1 MDGFECINANRI
13 DASINSDI
21 ASQPVDRFN
30 RIFLVEIDDFGALFT
45 RHIESGLDSIHSED
59 PPGSEQLCT
68 SDSELTDRA
77 TTEDRDSVSMFDVFH
92 EDLPESSVFP
102 ARHTSTTPTRTRL
115 SEHQVS

>member
-1 MDGFECINANRI
+1 MDGFECINTNRI

-45 RHIESGLDSIHSED
+45 RRIESGLDSIHSED

-68 SDSELTDRA
+68 SDYELTDRA
-77 TTEDRDSVSMFDVFH
+77 TTEDRDSVSPCLMSFMRTSRKVRFFRHDT
-92 EDLPESSVFP
+92 P
-102 ARHTSTTPTRTRL
+102 AP
-115 SEHQVS
+115 HQPVLV